1 MIVSKHLPLGKRGCF
16 AEAEP
21 IRFSPA
27 KTINSLENYEIST
40 NACHPDTI
48 KGSHKDNE
56 RCHEE
61 ISKKHLM
68 ATKFKKKE
76 KEVSIRCH
84 SCYLKTGNI
93 SFYVE
98 TRLGLRST

>member
-48 KGSHKDNE
+48 KGSHKDMYHLGTLFLPYSIWILLYA
-56 RCHEE
+56 R
-61 ISKKHLM
+61 ISVPK
-68 ATKFKKKE
+68 
-76 KEVSIRCH
+76 S
-84 SCYLKTGNI
+84 
-93 SFYVE
+93 
-98 TRLGLRST
+98 